1 MKSLRRLA
9 LLVSF
14 LVPLASVRAADV
26 RLPSAKPESLGVS
39 SERLDRIDAVV
50 NEAIDKGK
58 LPGAVVLVVHRGHI
72 IFRRA
77 YGLRSKQPSAVPM
90 TVDTVFD
97 LASLTK
103 LVATATSVMVLV
115 EQGKLRLSDPLA
127 KHMPAFAAK
136 GKDKITVEQLLL
148 HTSGLIADNAL
159 ADYKDGK

>member
-50 NEAIDKGK
+50 NEAIAKGK
-58 LPGAVVLVVHRGHI
+58 LPGAVVLIVHRGHVV
-72 IFRRA
+72 FRRA
-77 YGLRSKQPSAVPM
+77 YGQRSKLPIAAPM

-103 LVATATSVMVLV
+103 LVATATSVLC
-115 EQGKLRLSDPLA
+115 
-127 KHMPAFAAK
+127 
-136 GKDKITVEQLLL
+136 
-148 HTSGLIADNAL
+148 
-159 ADYKDGK
+159 